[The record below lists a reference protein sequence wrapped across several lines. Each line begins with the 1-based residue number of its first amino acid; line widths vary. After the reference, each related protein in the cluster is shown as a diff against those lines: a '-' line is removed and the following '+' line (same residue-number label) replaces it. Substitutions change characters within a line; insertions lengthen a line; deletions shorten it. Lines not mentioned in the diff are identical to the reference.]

1 MKRSLLTTTRLM
13 DDLPSQVPGRPD
25 RWAMITAT
33 YAPSEDWEPRHISD
47 MLRQGRMFARDHEF
61 LFRYLWVLEL
71 TRAGRP
77 HYHVALK
84 LPAGV
89 RLPKPDDAGWWPYGM
104 TRIEYARHPV
114 AYMAKY
120 LSKLDR
126 VDHYPRGARI
136 SGFGGLPQE
145 ARRERRRWA
154 APRYVRE
161 LLGEEADPF
170 RAEGGGWLDRDSGE
184 VLPSPY
190 RLITRSRSR
199 VELLDLW
206 GGQERPP
213 GWDDGSVTGSDAPLP

>member
-1 MKRSLLTTTRLM
+1 MDEALQTVTIDQAALRVARMKRSLLTTTRLM

-77 HYHVALK
+77 HYHMALK

-120 LSKLDR
+120 LSKMDR

-136 SGFGGLPQE
+136 RGLGSAKVRPGAAGRGGRPV
-145 ARRERRRWA
+145 
-154 APRYVRE
+154 PR
-161 LLGEEADPF
+161 
-170 RAEGGGWLDRDSGE
+170 GGWRMVGSGQRRGAAVSLSADHALQVE
-184 VLPSPY
+184 G
-190 RLITRSRSR
+190 R
-199 VELLDLW
+199 VA
-206 GGQERPP
+206 GPVGRP
-213 GWDDGSVTGSDAPLP
+213 GAPAGMG